1 MTQTMTEDEAR
12 AILAEVEPPLAAY
25 EREQSRLLRSEEL
38 GDMIPRVRVQHAAV
52 DYDDWRPS
60 ATRTPSGWAISG
72 GWLDAPVPPLPTR
85 GVPNAG
91 GVSPMMVDP
100 EHNDGA
106 ESVWDRHRSAPVFL
120 PRFTREAPYSTSEVL
135 AVLRRRAERYDVADG
150 VVCAT
155 ASAWHRNRAATRGA
169 PTLDVARGWCNGLD
183 AGLRA
188 ERQPATKAGWAVMVR
203 ALRAFMRTTDAA
215 WAAERAELTQRTE
228 AA

>member
-1 MTQTMTEDEAR
+1 MTEDDAR
-12 AILAEVEPPLAAY
+12 AILAEVEPK
-25 EREQSRLLRSEEL
+25 
-38 GDMIPRVRVQHAAV
+38 HAARERDISRILLQQKYGAQRAFV
-52 DYDDWRPS
+52 DVGDVAIAYDDWRPR
-60 ATRTPSGWAISG
+60 ATRTPSGWAVSG

-85 GVPNAG
+85 GVPNSG

-155 ASAWHRNRAATRGA
+155 ASAWHRNRALARA
-169 PTLDVARGWCNGLD
+169 WPTLDIARGWCPALSESAED
-183 AGLRA
+183 A
-188 ERQPATKAGWAVMVR
+188 ERPTKAGWAVMVR
-203 ALRAFMRTTDAA
+203 ALRVDIRETDAA